1 MLSSAPTGRRPSWIA
16 RLIRRLREIV
26 GDDVPVDPGRRETR
40 SGPRRRRARSNH
52 HGDPDSVDSAKL
64 VLMATVRAMMR
75 FDESIG
81 VDLDLLGTTFVIA
94 SDLGP
99 ITMEFPGFDWVSN
112 HVWARPPS
120 GAAALVESGL
130 CNGLFD
136 ALAGPEWGES
146 WRSNASEGT
155 GAMHVAA
162 LIASVE
168 IDDERIERS
177 GYLHGI
183 GSPIGAAI
191 ADLRRSIGEWRSRFV
206 RWAAL
211 ISGQPVDPD
220 LPPIG
225 SRVVDIGSG
234 IVVWV
239 QDAAEI
245 VGVPSYQS
253 AAVTLTMPS
262 EHEVVGF
269 IMDQAMFNRV
279 LKLASTA
286 EQPTAQL
293 LLLGR
298 ARAAIQRDEFR
309 VAMIELG
316 SAAELCLWNTFRST
330 GRVPTPK
337 QLRGWTLGTL
347 VNELYQESDPRFCAA
362 LTSGIVDPRND
373 AIHRAL
379 DSARSTTLDAFTLV
393 RQMVSDELPEPLPST
408 VGDD

>member
-1 MLSSAPTGRRPSWIA
+1 
-16 RLIRRLREIV
+16 
-26 GDDVPVDPGRRETR
+26 
-40 SGPRRRRARSNH
+40 
-52 HGDPDSVDSAKL
+52 
-64 VLMATVRAMMR
+64 MATVRAMVR
-75 FDESIG
+75 FGETIG

-99 ITMEFPGFDWVSN
+99 ITMEFPGFDWVGDR
-112 HVWARPPS
+112 VWARPPG

-136 ALAGPEWGES
+136 ASAGPEWGES
-146 WRSNASEGT
+146 WQWNASEGT

-162 LIASVE
+162 LVARVE
-168 IDDERIERS
+168 IDDERIEQS
-177 GYLHGI
+177 GDLHGI
-183 GSPIGAAI
+183 GAAI
-191 ADLRRSIGEWRSRFV
+191 DDLRCSIGEWRSRFV

-220 LPPIG
+220 LPPIS

-234 IVVWV
+234 MIVWI
-239 QDAAEI
+239 QDADEI
-245 VGVPSYQS
+245 VGLPSYQS
-253 AAVTLTMPS
+253 GGVTLMMPS

-269 IMDQAMFNRV
+269 IMDQAMFHRV
-279 LKLASTA
+279 LNLAATA
-286 EQPTAQL
+286 DQPTAQL
-293 LLLGR
+293 ILLGR
-298 ARAAIQRDEFR
+298 ARAAIQRGEFR

-337 QLRGWTLGTL
+337 QLRGWTLGKL
-347 VNELYQESDPRFCAA
+347 VNELYQERDPPFRDV

-379 DSARSTTLDAFTLV
+379 DSTRSIALDAFTLV
-393 RQMVSDELPEPLPST
+393 RQLVSDELPEPLPST
-408 VGDD
+408 VGE